1 MDTTQELLDSIIALR
16 GNAGTDTW
24 DVEPSPGLDDVFNVI
39 ARCEND
45 RFKEYITFGM
55 TEAQANYLATAH
67 NALPAIYRE
76 ATDAIDEAARLDER
90 ADDLVVELL
99 DRDTEADRVLTRIS
113 SALDLID
120 ELREDVSGTDLIGR
134 LDEIAKALSPEEPEW
149 AS

>member
-1 MDTTQELLDSIIALR
+1 
-16 GNAGTDTW
+16 
-24 DVEPSPGLDDVFNVI
+24 
-39 ARCEND
+39 
-45 RFKEYITFGM
+45 M
-55 TEAQANYLATAH
+55 TEAQANYLATVH
-67 NALPAIYRE
+67 NALPVLYRE

-149 AS
+149 TS